1 MTSPVAGLMM
11 FCDSLPEPETHSP
24 PMNICRR
31 FTAVAI
37 CLTTLLAQRDVAAT
51 LRISPMGAAGGPRSR
66 ELQAERDRY
75 LPRGMSSAMSVFA
88 AAGKGATLTDVDG
101 QTYLDFATGISVLN
115 VGHGHA
121 RVVKAIVEQ
130 AERLVHS
137 GGPVMMPEVYVRLA
151 RRLCEITPG
160 AFPKKALM
168 LNSGAEAVENAIKV
182 VRQATGRPAV
192 ISFHN
197 AFHGRTLMSMTLTG
211 KVAPYKQNFGPYAP
225 EVYQVPYPYEY
236 RRPAGMAA
244 ESLGGACVEAVR
256 QLFKTTVGADRVAGI
271 LVEPVQGEGGFV
283 VPPPDFLPA
292 LRKLCTEYQIPL
304 IADEVQTGF
313 GRTGKMFAVEHSGIE
328 PDLIVLAKSLGGGLP
343 LGAVVGRS
351 ELMDATSPGGL
362 GGRFGGN
369 PLACAAALSVIDVV
383 FEEKLPERGS
393 RLGERALARM
403 RAWKDR
409 HPQVG
414 DVRGLGAMIAME
426 LVTDRATREPAGA
439 LTNDV
444 LRYCHAHGLVLLK
457 AGLYDNVIRLL
468 FPLTIG
474 EQELDRGL
482 DILEEALNQRN
493 RV

>member
-1 MTSPVAGLMM
+1 MADWP
-11 FCDSLPEPETHSP
+11 
-24 PMNICRR
+24 
-31 FTAVAI
+31 
-37 CLTTLLAQRDVAAT
+37 
-51 LRISPMGAAGGPRSR
+51 GPQSR
-66 ELQAERDRY
+66 ELQADRDRY
-75 LPRGMSSAMSVFA
+75 VPRGMASTMPVFA
-88 AAGKGATLTDVDG
+88 AAASGAGLTDVDG
-101 QTYLDFATGISVLN
+101 KRYIDFATGISVMN
-115 VGHGHA
+115 VGHGHP
-121 RVVKAIVEQ
+121 RVLAAIREQ
-130 AERLVHS
+130 ADRLVHS
-137 GGPVMMPEVYVRLA
+137 GAPVMMPEVYVRLA

-236 RRPAGMAA
+236 RRPAGMTA

-256 QLFKTTVGADRVAGI
+256 QLFKTTVSADRVAGI

-283 VPPPDFLPA
+283 VPPPDFLPS
-292 LRKLCTEYQIPL
+292 LRRLCTEYQIPL

-313 GRTGKMFAVEHSGIE
+313 GRTGTMFAMEHSGVE
-328 PDLIVLAKSLGGGLP
+328 PDVIVLAKSMGGGLP

-351 ELMDATSPGGL
+351 ELMDATNPGGL
-362 GGRFGGN
+362 GGTFGGN
-369 PLACAAALSVIDVV
+369 PVACAAALAVIAVLL
-383 FEEKLPERGS
+383 EEKLPERGK
-393 RLGERALARM
+393 RLGDRALARM
-403 RAWKDR
+403 RTWQDR

-414 DVRGLGAMIAME
+414 DVRGLGAMVAME

-439 LTNDV
+439 MTNDI
-444 LRYCHAHGLVLLK
+444 LRYCHAHGLAILK

-468 FPLTIG
+468 FALVIS

-482 DILEEALNQRN
+482 DILEEALVSVNA
-493 RV
+493 

>member
-1 MTSPVAGLMM
+1 
-11 FCDSLPEPETHSP
+11 
-24 PMNICRR
+24 
-31 FTAVAI
+31 
-37 CLTTLLAQRDVAAT
+37 
-51 LRISPMGAAGGPRSR
+51 MGEGPKSK

-75 LPRGMSSAMSVFA
+75 LPRGMSSAMPVFA
-88 AAGKGATLTDVDG
+88 ASGSGATLTDVDG
-101 QTYLDFATGISVLN
+101 RTYIDFATGISVMN
-115 VGHGHA
+115 VGHGHP
-121 RVVKAIVEQ
+121 RVVKAIREQ

-137 GGPVMMPEVYVRLA
+137 GAPVMMPEAYVRLA

-160 AFPKKALM
+160 AFPKKAL
-168 LNSGAEAVENAIKV
+168 LINSGAEAVENAVKV
-182 VRQATGRPAV
+182 VRQATGRPAI

-197 AFHGRTLMSMTLTG
+197 SFHGRTLMSMTLTG
-211 KVAPYKQNFGPYAP
+211 KVSPYRQNFGPWAP

-256 QLFKTTVGADRVAGI
+256 QLFKTTVSADRVAGI

-313 GRTGKMFAVEHSGIE
+313 GRTGKLFAVEHYGVE

-351 ELMDATSPGGL
+351 ELMDATNPGGL
-362 GGRFGGN
+362 GGTFGGN
-369 PLACAAALSVIDVV
+369 PVACAAALAVIEVMFD
-383 FEEKLPERGS
+383 EKLPERGAK
-393 RLGERALARM
+393 LGERALARM
-403 RAWKDR
+403 RAWMERFSKI
-409 HPQVG
+409 G
-414 DVRGLGAMIAME
+414 DVRGRGAMVAME
-426 LVTDRATREPAGA
+426 LVSDRATREPAGA

-444 LRYCHAHGLVLLK
+444 LRYCHEHGLAILK

-468 FPLTIG
+468 FALVIT

-482 DILEEALNQRN
+482 DILEEALVSANA
-493 RV
+493 

>member
-1 MTSPVAGLMM
+1 MPRGMASTMPV
-11 FCDSLPEPETHSP
+11 F
-24 PMNICRR
+24 
-31 FTAVAI
+31 
-37 CLTTLLAQRDVAAT
+37 
-51 LRISPMGAAGGPRSR
+51 AAGGS
-66 ELQAERDRY
+66 
-75 LPRGMSSAMSVFA
+75 
-88 AAGKGATLTDVDG
+88 GASLTDVDG
-101 QTYLDFATGISVLN
+101 NRYIDFATGISVLN
-115 VGHGHA
+115 VGHGHP
-121 RVVKAIVEQ
+121 RVLAAISEQ

-137 GGPVMMPEVYVRLA
+137 GGPVMMPEIYVRLA

-168 LNSGAEAVENAIKV
+168 LNSGAEAVENAVKV
-182 VRQATGRPAV
+182 VRQATGRPAI

-211 KVAPYKQNFGPYAP
+211 KVAPYKQNFGPYAS

-256 QLFKTTVGADRVAGI
+256 QLFKTTVSADRVAGI

-304 IADEVQTGF
+304 ILDEVQTGF
-313 GRTGKMFAVEHSGIE
+313 GRTGRLFAVEHFGVE

-351 ELMDATSPGGL
+351 ELMDATNPGGL
-362 GGRFGGN
+362 GGTFGGN
-369 PLACAAALSVIDVV
+369 PVACAAALAVIDVV
-383 FEEKLPERGS
+383 VEENLPERAN
-393 RLGERALARM
+393 RLGDRALARM

-426 LVTDRATREPAGA
+426 LVIDRATREPAGA

-468 FPLTIG
+468 FPLTIS

-482 DILEEALNQRN
+482 DILEEALNQPKK
-493 RV
+493 V